1 MNSNRSY
8 KMIWLVG
15 VALLASCFGAGLARA
30 QEYAGKFTLPFEAR
44 WGRATLPAGDYSFK
58 LDKSQSSSTIQLFQ
72 GKVGIGF
79 IKSQAYDLKD
89 SGENSLVVVKTKTG
103 KSVSELRLPEIGV
116 VLHYATKQTKPIMAA
131 EDRGIPVVIPVTI
144 TGK

>member
-8 KMIWLVG
+8 KRIWLVG

-44 WGRATLPAGDYSFK
+44 WGQATLPAGDYSFK
-58 LDKSQSSSTIQLFQ
+58 LDKSQSSSTIQLLQ
-72 GKVGIGF
+72 GNVTVGF
-79 IKSQAYDLKD
+79 VKSQAYDVKR
-89 SGENSLVVVKTKTG
+89 SGENSFIVVRTRTG

-116 VLHYATKQTKPIMAA
+116 VLHYTIRQAIPVMAA
-131 EDRGIPVVIPVTI
+131 EDRGIPNVIPVTV